1 MKYANEINDVQDDA
15 LYVEMLEELSR
26 YKTLSHSEID
36 WEKVYSNSLELLTKS
51 LDTRIFRGFIL
62 SVISINNDDVFK
74 KLCEVNH
81 HYKSVWSNVYSLYA
95 EKNSRQAKIQN
106 KFFTDPVNE
115 IIECNNTYKINIPSD
130 IIKDI
135 NDVICIFNE
144 ELSTNFQ
151 LMNIPVKK
159 DDNKKSN
166 EKAAVSY
173 NNVKSIESMDNREY
187 REYFFSL
194 ARSLLEKNILNF
206 TAYSLFWEG
215 AWGRVLS
222 EVPHKNNVTEIRY
235 PESNTINVI
244 KNISEYNSEN
254 IIRSISNLLL
264 NPFWFE
270 GYKIF
275 IEGALN
281 SNQAEIAYYVKV
293 LACMQ
298 LKKFNWISTLYFS
311 NNEAFCSKELYAYFC
326 EDKKQ
331 QPEKHAVTNKVSD
344 NKEENLD
351 KKTLKAQ
358 LNIINDEVNE
368 SVKSRIHGLIN
379 LAKVMEVNGF
389 INNASIIYVEV
400 LKLMETTLLKDYL
413 QEEYINIK
421 NNELINK

>member
-1 MKYANEINDVQDDA
+1 MIYANEINDVQDDA
-15 LYVEMLEELSR
+15 LYVEMLEELSK

-36 WEKVYSNSLELLTKS
+36 WAKVYSNSLELFEKS

-62 SVISINNDDVFK
+62 SVISINTEEVFK
-74 KLCEVNH
+74 KLNEVLH
-81 HYKSVWSNVYSLYA
+81 HYKSVWGNVYSLYA

-106 KFFTDPVNE
+106 KFFTDPINE
-115 IIECNNTYKINIPSD
+115 IIECNNLYKLNISAD

-144 ELSTNFQ
+144 ELNTNFQ

-159 DDNKKSN
+159 DDNKTNKD
-166 EKAAVSY
+166 KAAVSY

-194 ARSLLEKNILNF
+194 ARNLLEKNILNF

-215 AWGRVLS
+215 VWGRVFS
-222 EVPHKNNVTEIRY
+222 EVPSKNNVTEIRY
-235 PESNTINVI
+235 PENNTINVI
-244 KNISEYNSEN
+244 KNISEYSSEN

-281 SNQAEIAYYVKV
+281 SNQVEIANYIKV
-293 LACMQ
+293 LTSIQ
-298 LKKFNWISTLYFS
+298 LKKFSWISKLYFS
-311 NNEAFCSKELYAYFC
+311 NNEAFCSKALYAYFC

-331 QPEKHAVTNKVSD
+331 QEEKHTVINKVSN
-344 NKEENLD
+344 NKEENLG
-351 KKTLKAQ
+351 KKSLKAQ
-358 LNIINDEVNE
+358 LNSINDELND
-368 SVKSRIHGLIN
+368 SVKSRINGLIN
-379 LAKVMEVNGF
+379 LAKVMEENGF
-389 INNASIIYVEV
+389 IKNASIIYAEV
-400 LKLMETTLLKDYL
+400 LKIMDNTLLKDYL

-421 NNELINK
+421 NKNL